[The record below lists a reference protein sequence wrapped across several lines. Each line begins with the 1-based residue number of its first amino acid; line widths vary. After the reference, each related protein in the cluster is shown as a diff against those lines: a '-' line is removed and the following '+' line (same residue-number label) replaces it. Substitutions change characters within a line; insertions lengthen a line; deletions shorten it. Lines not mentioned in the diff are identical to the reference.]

1 MPHEVLVPAELD
13 PDPSLSVVRDPT
25 APDGLSFV
33 HGEAAKPLATPWQV
47 SAERAALLNPDRLPV
62 GAVLDV
68 ACGSGV
74 QLAALAAILERPAI
88 GVELDPSRARA
99 SAQNV
104 HAVAS
109 WFGALEAP
117 WFLQSQ
123 FFRIY

>member
-25 APDGLSFV
+25 APDGLSFM

-68 ACGSGV
+68 ACGSGGSP
-74 QLAALAAILERPAI
+74 Q
-88 GVELDPSRARA
+88 
-99 SAQNV
+99 
-104 HAVAS
+104 
-109 WFGALEAP
+109 
-117 WFLQSQ
+117 
-123 FFRIY
+123 